1 MPVGV
6 LGLRAHS
13 PAVTARHVGNFASSE
28 YSSSPVP
35 GVESHPQPHL
45 TSWAS
50 LMFAAQGR
58 KEEGWVVGA
67 DIKAD
72 IYADVVAL

>member
-1 MPVGV
+1 M
-6 LGLRAHS
+6 LATS
-13 PAVTARHVGNFASSE
+13 ASSG

-35 GVESHPQPHL
+35 GFEKHPHPHL

-58 KEEGWVVGA
+58 REEGWVVRAG
-67 DIKAD
+67 IKAD
-72 IYADVVAL
+72 VAAL